1 MLRRVPIA
9 VLVSGSGSNLQA
21 IIDATQ
27 DDAFAATICVV
38 ISDRPG
44 VGALERAA
52 AAGIPGVVVAWSDHG
67 QRPAFTKDVCDTAA
81 RYGAEVLVLA
91 GFMRILSPEAI
102 ARFPAGIVN
111 VHPSLLPA
119 FPGTIHAVQKALDHG
134 VKVTGVTV
142 HFVTEDV
149 DAGPIIAQEPVAV
162 EAEDDAAALHAR
174 IQSVEHRLYPQVI
187 DALGR
192 GRLQVRGRTVVWKE
206 EA

>member
-44 VGALERAA
+44 VRALERAA

-67 QRPAFTKDVCDTAA
+67 QRQPFTKEVCDSAA

-91 GFMRILSPEAI
+91 GFLRILSPEAM

-111 VHPSLLPA
+111 IHPSLLPA
-119 FPGTIHAVQKALDHG
+119 FPGTIHAVRRALDHG

-162 EAEDDAAALHAR
+162 EPEDDEAALHAR
-174 IQSVEHRLYPQVI
+174 IQAVEHRLYPQAI

-192 GRLQVRGRTVVWKE
+192 GRLQVQGRTVVWKE